1 MGAVVTGICG
11 VGPGLLSFTLNGAS
25 GLAKPTARKRQ
36 GSGNFRKKQAPPKNL
51 GTAQPS
57 ETHGRLAPDG
67 FRKARHLPLVRVL
80 QEPARL
86 GPLRLLRR
94 ENRGDAEAAR
104 SREEE
109 LERRYQQEGVSLQW
123 LFIAIAVQGV
133 LTAALVFGLPRIVTL
148 LDFEGGNGMIVC
160 VPVWFLGGLLVGM
173 ISPGRTFIE
182 PMVASFVVAIPTTFL
197 LIQSQTVRTMP
208 TFLYVVM
215 SAIGVMF
222 TLIGAY
228 IGERIQLGPPPKAAD

>member
-1 MGAVVTGICG
+1 MASSGKPVSCPSCGFASNPAGSKRCGSCGAKIESLT
-11 VGPGLLSFTLNGAS
+11 
-25 GLAKPTARKRQ
+25 K
-36 GSGNFRKKQAPPKNL
+36 
-51 GTAQPS
+51 
-57 ETHGRLAPDG
+57 
-67 FRKARHLPLVRVL
+67 VRT
-80 QEPARL
+80 
-86 GPLRLLRR
+86 
-94 ENRGDAEAAR
+94 
-104 SREEE
+104 REEE

-148 LDFEGGNGMIVC
+148 IDFEGGNGMIVC

-197 LIQSQTVRTMP
+197 LVQSQTVRTMP